1 MSLAYFILSKSH
13 LLAVFEML
21 RVVGFSFHDGQCLN
35 ICKVIASTK
44 TDLKIVS
51 LCAHGTVGIM

>member
-13 LLAVFEML
+13 LLALLEML
-21 RVVGFSFHDGQCLN
+21 RVVGLSFRDGQCPN
-35 ICKVIASTK
+35 IYKLIASTK